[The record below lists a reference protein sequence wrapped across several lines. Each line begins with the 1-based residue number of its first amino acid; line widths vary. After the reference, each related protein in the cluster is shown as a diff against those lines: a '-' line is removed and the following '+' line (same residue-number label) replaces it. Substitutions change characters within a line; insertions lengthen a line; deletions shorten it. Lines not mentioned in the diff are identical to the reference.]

1 MIIKGIENGTGGMG
15 VYGISRPFPAEGA
28 GGTKGAGAGE
38 GFTQVLGDMVKQ
50 VNDLQI
56 KADTAVQKLATGES
70 KGLHE
75 VMIAMEKSSI
85 SFQFLTQ
92 VRNKAVEAYHEIM
105 RMQV

>member
-1 MIIKGIENGTGGMG
+1 MVIKGIDSNLG
-15 VYGISRPFPAEGA
+15 VSGLSNLFPSP
-28 GGTKGAGAGE
+28 GTKNPGAPSTTE
-38 GFTQVLGDMVKQ
+38 GFTQIFGDAINK
-50 VNDLQI
+50 VNDLQKQSDVAI
-56 KADTAVQKLATGES
+56 SKLATGES

-92 VRNKAVEAYHEIM
+92 VRNKALDAYHEIM

>member
-1 MIIKGIENGTGGMG
+1 MVIKGIDASQG
-15 VYGISRPFPAEGA
+15 VAGIARPFRQEGGGVASA
-28 GGTKGAGAGE
+28 GGGD
-38 GFTQVLGDMVKQ
+38 GFTRLLGDMVGK
-50 VNDLQI
+50 VNELQGQAD
-56 KADTAVQKLATGES
+56 KAIERLATGEA

-92 VRNKAVEAYHEIM
+92 VRNKAMDAYHEIM